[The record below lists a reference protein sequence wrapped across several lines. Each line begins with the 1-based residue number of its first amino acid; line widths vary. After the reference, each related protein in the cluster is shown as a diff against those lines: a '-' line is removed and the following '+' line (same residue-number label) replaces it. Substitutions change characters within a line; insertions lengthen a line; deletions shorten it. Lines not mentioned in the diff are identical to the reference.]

1 MILTRSPLN
10 PPPKKEDGP
19 VRLACVKHAAS
30 VRSEPGS
37 NSPVQ
42 CLANH
47 FDQTLVRSLKTN
59 FLARSFCS
67 VFKDQAPGSSPSQS
81 PPFYP
86 ITKDLSNPFPLPQ
99 KLFLKTRDPRLTPST
114 SPRSSR
120 AALIPH
126 PSNTC
131 QKISGQ
137 KSTALLHHHNLIAK
151 IKQNHNQGA
160 NSTLKDE
167 PEKRATSGV
176 LPPVAGDPM
185 DRGIAPEPAPPPV
198 LPHAFVNGLLV
209 CAQPS
214 CISSVDRKSVV

>member
-1 MILTRSPLN
+1 MQEYPVLVPLSACYSGYEDRLSTRYSPVRHSTRNRSPFR
-10 PPPKKEDGP
+10 

-59 FLARSFCS
+59 FLARSSCS
-67 VFKDQAPGSSPSQS
+67 VFKDQAPGHHPARAR
-81 PPFYP
+81 
-86 ITKDLSNPFPLPQ
+86 LSTLSRKACQTLFHCPRNFFP
-99 KLFLKTRDPRLTPST
+99 DPRPSPHT
-114 SPRSSR
+114 RSKPRSSR

-137 KSTALLHHHNLIAK
+137 KITALLHPHNLIAK
-151 IKQNHNQGA
+151 IKQNHNQA
-160 NSTLKDE
+160 CNW
-167 PEKRATSGV
+167 
-176 LPPVAGDPM
+176 
-185 DRGIAPEPAPPPV
+185 PAALTT
-198 LPHAFVNGLLV
+198 LPHPAAANESFTFE
-209 CAQPS
+209 A
-214 CISSVDRKSVV
+214 

>member
-1 MILTRSPLN
+1 MQEYPVLVPLSACYSGYEDRLSTRYSPVRHSTRNRSPVR
-10 PPPKKEDGP
+10 

-59 FLARSFCS
+59 FLARSSCS

-99 KLFLKTRDPRLTPST
+99 KLFPKTRDPRLTPGP
-114 SPRSSR
+114 SPPQQQSR
-120 AALIPH
+120 PYT
-126 PSNTC
+126 PS
-131 QKISGQ
+131 
-137 KSTALLHHHNLIAK
+137 
-151 IKQNHNQGA
+151 
-160 NSTLKDE
+160 LKHLSKDFWS
-167 PEKRATSGV
+167 KNYS
-176 LPPVAGDPM
+176 
-185 DRGIAPEPAPPPV
+185 PAPSPQSYCKNQTKPQPGLQLAGGIDHPP
-198 LPHAFVNGLLV
+198 A
-209 CAQPS
+209 S
-214 CISSVDRKSVV
+214 CRRK

>member
-1 MILTRSPLN
+1 MQEYPVLVPLSACYSGYEDRLSTRYSPVRHSTRNRSPVR
-10 PPPKKEDGP
+10 

-59 FLARSFCS
+59 FLARSSCS

-99 KLFLKTRDPRLTPST
+99 KLFPKTRDPRLTPGPSPAAAEPPLYPIPQT
-114 SPRSSR
+114 LVKRFLVKKLQPRS
-120 AALIPH
+120 IP
-126 PSNTC
+126 T
-131 QKISGQ
+131 ILLQ
-137 KSTALLHHHNLIAK
+137 KSNKSRLGGQLAGGIDH
-151 IKQNHNQGA
+151 
-160 NSTLKDE
+160 
-167 PEKRATSGV
+167 
-176 LPPVAGDPM
+176 PPA
-185 DRGIAPEPAPPPV
+185 
-198 LPHAFVNGLLV
+198 
-209 CAQPS
+209 S
-214 CISSVDRKSVV
+214 CRRK

>member
-1 MILTRSPLN
+1 MQEYPVLVPLSACYSGYEDRLSTRYSPVRHSTKNRSPFR
-10 PPPKKEDGP
+10 

-59 FLARSFCS
+59 FLARSSCS

-99 KLFLKTRDPRLTPST
+99 KLFPRPKTLTSHPVQA
-114 SPRSSR
+114 P
-120 AALIPH
+120 AAAEPPLYPIPQTLVKRFLVKKSQ
-126 PSNTC
+126 PCSIPTTLL
-131 QKISGQ
+131 Q
-137 KSTALLHHHNLIAK
+137 KSNKT
-151 IKQNHNQGA
+151 
-160 NSTLKDE
+160 TTR
-167 PEKRATSGV
+167 PATG
-176 LPPVAGDPM
+176 
-185 DRGIAPEPAPPPV
+185 RR
-198 LPHAFVNGLLV
+198 H
-209 CAQPS
+209 
-214 CISSVDRKSVV
+214 

>member
-1 MILTRSPLN
+1 MQEYPVLVPLSACYSGYEDRLSTRYSPVRHSTKNRSPFR
-10 PPPKKEDGP
+10 

-59 FLARSFCS
+59 FLARSSCS

-99 KLFLKTRDPRLTPST
+99 KLFPRPKTLASHPVQAPAAAEPPLYPIPQTLVKRSPQQQSRPYTPSLKHL
-114 SPRSSR
+114 SKDFWS
-120 AALIPH
+120 
-126 PSNTC
+126 
-131 QKISGQ
+131 K
-137 KSTALLHHHNLIAK
+137 
-151 IKQNHNQGA
+151 NH
-160 NSTLKDE
+160 S
-167 PEKRATSGV
+167 
-176 LPPVAGDPM
+176 
-185 DRGIAPEPAPPPV
+185 PAPSPQPYCKNQTKPQPGLQLAGGIDHPP
-198 LPHAFVNGLLV
+198 A
-209 CAQPS
+209 S
-214 CISSVDRKSVV
+214 CRSK

>member
-1 MILTRSPLN
+1 MQEYPVLVPLSACYSGYEDRLSTRYSPVRHSTRNRSPVR
-10 PPPKKEDGP
+10 

-59 FLARSFCS
+59 FLARSSCS

-99 KLFLKTRDPRLTPST
+99 KLFPKTRDPRLTPGPN
-114 SPRSSR
+114 PRSSR

-137 KSTALLHHHNLIAK
+137 KITALLHPHNLIAK
-151 IKQNHNQGA
+151 IRQNHNQA
-160 NSTLKDE
+160 CNW
-167 PEKRATSGV
+167 
-176 LPPVAGDPM
+176 
-185 DRGIAPEPAPPPV
+185 PAALTT
-198 LPHAFVNGLLV
+198 LPHPAAANESFTFE
-209 CAQPS
+209 A
-214 CISSVDRKSVV
+214 